1 MCSLTKMRVTY
12 RYPKRNAMQCNAMQ
26 CKFISR
32 SKSVALRKGH
42 GFKCLPDRQACQH
55 IGAHPSAR
63 YTLGFSPAHS
73 KMTYCV
79 AIKLNA
85 GLVFLSD
92 SRTNAGLD
100 QISTFRK
107 MIVYEKP
114 DDRFMVL
121 LSAGN
126 LSISQSVR
134 EILQIEKLKDHP
146 GDEGVTIWNAKSMF
160 DAARVLGS
168 AIRRVYER
176 DAASLQQA
184 GVDFNVS
191 LIFGGQIRGEGMRL
205 FQVYSAGNFIEA
217 TPETPFF
224 QVGESKYGKPVLDRV
239 ITPNTPLDEAAKC
252 ALVSMDST
260 LKSNLSVGLPLDMV
274 VYEANTFQ
282 SDRVVCIDEN
292 NPYFRMLHDNWGQ
305 KLREVFDS
313 IEDPMW
319 HGEQTYIPLMQQ
331 SARSLPVRKISSPDE
346 KLI

>member
-1 MCSLTKMRVTY
+1 
-12 RYPKRNAMQCNAMQ
+12 
-26 CKFISR
+26 
-32 SKSVALRKGH
+32 
-42 GFKCLPDRQACQH
+42 
-55 IGAHPSAR
+55 
-63 YTLGFSPAHS
+63 
-73 KMTYCV
+73 MTYCV

-107 MIVYEKP
+107 MIVYEKA

-134 EILQIEKLKDHP
+134 EILQVEQLKDP
-146 GDEGVTIWNAKSMF
+146 EGGPPITIWNAKSMF
-160 DAARVLGS
+160 DAARVLGA
-168 AIRRVYER
+168 AIRRVHER
-176 DAASLQQA
+176 DADALKHA

-217 TPETPFF
+217 TPETPYF

-239 ITPNTPLDEAAKC
+239 ITPDTPLDEAAKC

-274 VYEANTFQ
+274 VYEVNTFHT
-282 SDRVVCIDEN
+282 DKVVCIDYD
-292 NPYFRMLHDNWGQ
+292 NPYFRMLHDNWG
-305 KLREVFDS
+305 KRLREVFDS

-319 HGEQTYIPLMQQ
+319 SGGETQVPLLTPLTRNQP
-331 SARSLPVRKISSPDE
+331 LKKITSPEE

>member
-1 MCSLTKMRVTY
+1 
-12 RYPKRNAMQCNAMQ
+12 
-26 CKFISR
+26 
-32 SKSVALRKGH
+32 
-42 GFKCLPDRQACQH
+42 
-55 IGAHPSAR
+55 
-63 YTLGFSPAHS
+63 
-73 KMTYCV
+73 MTYCV

-114 DDRFMVL
+114 HDRFMVL

-134 EILQIEKLKDHP
+134 EILQVEQLKEHADSEP
-146 GDEGVTIWNAKSMF
+146 VTIWNAKSMF

-168 AIRRVYER
+168 AIRHVYDR
-176 DAASLQQA
+176 DAASLRQS

-191 LIFGGQIRGEGMRL
+191 LIFGGQIKGEGMRL

-217 TPETPFF
+217 TPETPYF
-224 QVGESKYGKPVLDRV
+224 QAGESKYGKPVLDRV
-239 ITPNTPLDEAAKC
+239 ITPTTPLDEAAKC

-260 LKSNLSVGLPLDMV
+260 LKSNLSVGLPLDLV
-274 VYEANTFQ
+274 VYEAGTFQ
-282 SDRVVCIDEN
+282 TDKVVCIDEN
-292 NPYFRMLHDNWGQ
+292 NPYFAMLRGSWGQ

-313 IEDPMW
+313 IEQPMW
-319 HGEQTYIPLMQQ
+319 NGEQTDVPLMLA
-331 SARSLPVRKISSPDE
+331 SGRNRPLKKISTPQE

>member
-1 MCSLTKMRVTY
+1 
-12 RYPKRNAMQCNAMQ
+12 
-26 CKFISR
+26 
-32 SKSVALRKGH
+32 
-42 GFKCLPDRQACQH
+42 
-55 IGAHPSAR
+55 
-63 YTLGFSPAHS
+63 
-73 KMTYCV
+73 MTYCV

-107 MIVYEKP
+107 MIVYEKLG
-114 DDRFMVL
+114 DRFMVL

-134 EILQIEKLKDHP
+134 EILQIERLKDHP
-146 GDEGVTIWNAKSMF
+146 EDEGITIWNAKSMF

-168 AIRRVYER
+168 AIRKVQDR
-176 DAASLQQA
+176 DGASLKQA

-191 LIFGGQIRGEGMRL
+191 LIFGGQIQGEAMRL

-217 TPETPFF
+217 TPETPYF

-239 ITPNTPLDEAAKC
+239 ITPTTPLDEAAKC

-260 LKSNLSVGLPLDMV
+260 LKSNLSVGLPMDLV
-274 VYEANTFQ
+274 VYEVNQFQ
-282 SDRVVCIDEN
+282 TDRIVCIDEN
-292 NPYFRMLHDNWGQ
+292 NPYFKMLHGSWGQ

-319 HGEQTYIPLMQQ
+319 HGERTDIPLLVQ
-331 SARSLPVRKISSPDE
+331 SERSLPLRKICTPED

>member
-1 MCSLTKMRVTY
+1 
-12 RYPKRNAMQCNAMQ
+12 
-26 CKFISR
+26 
-32 SKSVALRKGH
+32 
-42 GFKCLPDRQACQH
+42 
-55 IGAHPSAR
+55 
-63 YTLGFSPAHS
+63 
-73 KMTYCV
+73 MTYCV

-107 MIVYEKP
+107 MIIYEKS

-134 EILQIEKLKDHP
+134 EILQIEQLKDHQGGP
-146 GDEGVTIWNAKSMF
+146 PMTIWNATSMF

-168 AIRRVYER
+168 AIRRVHER
-176 DAASLQQA
+176 DAADLQHS

-191 LIFGGQIRGEGMRL
+191 MIFGGQIKGEGMRL

-217 TPETPFF
+217 TPETPYF
-224 QVGESKYGKPVLDRV
+224 QIGESKYGKPVLDRV
-239 ITPNTPLDEAAKC
+239 ITPDTPLEEASKC

-274 VYEANTFQ
+274 VYEADAFH
-282 SDRVVCIDEN
+282 SDKVVCIDAD
-292 NPYFRMLHDNWGQ
+292 NPYFKMLHDNWGT

-319 HGEQTYIPLMQQ
+319 NGGNTQVPLLTPLTRNQP
-331 SARSLPVRKISSPDE
+331 LRKISSPQE

>member
-1 MCSLTKMRVTY
+1 
-12 RYPKRNAMQCNAMQ
+12 
-26 CKFISR
+26 
-32 SKSVALRKGH
+32 
-42 GFKCLPDRQACQH
+42 
-55 IGAHPSAR
+55 
-63 YTLGFSPAHS
+63 
-73 KMTYCV
+73 MTYCV

-114 DDRFMVL
+114 QDRFMVL

-134 EILQIEKLKDHP
+134 EILQIEQLKDTP
-146 GDEGVTIWNAKSMF
+146 ESEAITIWNAKSMF

-176 DAASLQQA
+176 DAESLRMA
-184 GVDFNVS
+184 GVEFNVS
-191 LIFGGQIRGEGMRL
+191 MVLGGQIKGEGMRL

-217 TPETPFF
+217 TPETPYF

-239 ITPNTPLDEAAKC
+239 ITPTTPLDEAAKC

-260 LKSNLSVGLPLDMV
+260 LKSNLSVGLPLDLV
-274 VYEANTFQ
+274 VYEADTFQ
-282 SDRVVCIDEN
+282 TDKVVCIDEN
-292 NPYFRMLHDNWGQ
+292 NPYFKMLHNSWGQ
-305 KLREVFDS
+305 RLREVFDS

-319 HGEQTYIPLMQQ
+319 NGGQTEIPLRFAT
-331 SARSLPVRKISSPDE
+331 ARNLPLKKISNPNE

>member
-1 MCSLTKMRVTY
+1 MGGCTLLQRSRFLIT
-12 RYPKRNAMQCNAMQ
+12 
-26 CKFISR
+26 FI
-32 SKSVALRKGH
+32 
-42 GFKCLPDRQACQH
+42 LPQ
-55 IGAHPSAR
+55 
-63 YTLGFSPAHS
+63 T
-73 KMTYCV
+73 MTYCV

-134 EILQIEKLKDHP
+134 EILQIERLKDNDT
-146 GDEGVTIWNAKSMF
+146 DEGITIWNAKSMF

-168 AIRRVYER
+168 AIRRVQER
-176 DAASLQQA
+176 DGAALKSA
-184 GVDFNVS
+184 GLDFNVS
-191 LIFGGQIRGEGMRL
+191 LIFGGQIQGEGMRL

-217 TPETPFF
+217 TPETPYF

-239 ITPNTPLDEAAKC
+239 ITPETPLDEAAKC

-260 LKSNLSVGLPLDMV
+260 LKSNLSVGLPMDMV

-282 SDRVVCIDEN
+282 TDKIVCIDEN
-292 NPYFRMLHDNWGQ
+292 NPYFKMLHSNWGQ

-319 HGEQTYIPLMQQ
+319 HGESTHVPLMLQ
-331 SARSLPVRKISSPDE
+331 STRSLPLRKISTPEE

>member
-1 MCSLTKMRVTY
+1 
-12 RYPKRNAMQCNAMQ
+12 
-26 CKFISR
+26 
-32 SKSVALRKGH
+32 
-42 GFKCLPDRQACQH
+42 
-55 IGAHPSAR
+55 
-63 YTLGFSPAHS
+63 
-73 KMTYCV
+73 MTYCV

-107 MIVYEKP
+107 MIIYEKP
-114 DDRFMVL
+114 GDRFMVL

-134 EILQIEKLKDHP
+134 EILQVEQLKDPDGGPHI
-146 GDEGVTIWNAKSMF
+146 TIWNAKSMF
-160 DAARVLGS
+160 DAARVLGA
-168 AIRRVYER
+168 AIRRVHDR
-176 DAASLQQA
+176 DAEDLKHA

-191 LIFGGQIRGEGMRL
+191 LIFGGQIAGEGMRL

-217 TPETPFF
+217 TCETPYF

-239 ITPNTPLDEAAKC
+239 ITPETPLEEASKC

-274 VYEANTFQ
+274 VYEVNALQ
-282 SDRVVCIDEN
+282 SDKVVCIDHE
-292 NPYFRMLHDNWGQ
+292 NPYFRMLHNNWGK

-313 IEDPMW
+313 IEDPLW
-319 HGEQTYIPLMQQ
+319 NGGETQVPLLTPLTRNQP
-331 SARSLPVRKISSPDE
+331 LKKISSPEE